1 MAMLPYLGLTFRY
14 IRKGFIMTNIVRVNN
29 VLFGGDELLVIAGP
43 CAVES
48 YDSYIKTAISVKKSG
63 AKMLRGGA
71 FKARTSPHSF
81 QGLKKEGL
89 DILKEAS
96 KETGLPFVTEVLDP
110 RDVELVSSYADML
123 QIGARN
129 MQNFSLLRE
138 VGLSKKPVILKR
150 GFCSTIFEW
159 LNSAEYI
166 TDAGN
171 PNVVLCERG
180 IRTFETATRNT
191 LDLSCIPVIKEQS
204 NFPII
209 VDPSHATGKW
219 QYVTSMS
226 CAAVACGCDGLMI
239 EVHNDP
245 KNALCDGEQSLKP
258 DTFDNLMKITRRYT
272 NARQG

>member
-1 MAMLPYLGLTFRY
+1 
-14 IRKGFIMTNIVRVNN
+14 MTNIVRVNN

>member
-1 MAMLPYLGLTFRY
+1 MASRFLYSPLLKYQDL
-14 IRKGFIMTNIVRVNN
+14 
-29 VLFGGDELLVIAGP
+29 LF
-43 CAVES
+43 
-48 YDSYIKTAISVKKSG
+48 
-63 AKMLRGGA
+63 
-71 FKARTSPHSF
+71 
-81 QGLKKEGL
+81 
-89 DILKEAS
+89 LKEAS

-245 KNALCDGEQSLKP
+245 KNALCDGEQSLRP

-272 NARQG
+272 NAKQG